1 MDRRW
6 RPAGCFI
13 AAGTSSGI
21 LLRRSR
27 ADHQPPGK
35 LGGFF
40 FPVGPWRH
48 TGEKRISFWLGGYG
62 IAGTAGYFEQLG
74 FRPGRFFVITAAL
87 SEAASGIL
95 IALGLLGPIGP
106 ALLLSVMI
114 VAAISAHWKNGVFA
128 TANGIEV
135 PLLYATGAIALAFT
149 GYGPFA
155 LDVALGIDRA
165 WTPELKMAA
174 LVVGVVGGVVNL
186 LARRFAAVP
195 ATA

>member
-1 MDRRW
+1 MD
-6 RPAGCFI
+6 AGLLMARVVVGLVM
-13 AAGTSSGI
+13 AAHGS
-21 LLRRSR
+21 
-27 ADHQPPGK
+27 QK
-35 LGGFF
+35 LFGWF
-40 FPVGPWRH
+40 
-48 TGEKRISFWLGGYG
+48 GGYG

-74 FRPGRFFVITAAL
+74 FRPGRFFVITASL

-106 ALLLSVMI
+106 ALLLPVMI
-114 VAAISAHWKNGVFA
+114 VAAISVHWKNGLFA

-155 LDVALGIDRA
+155 FDAALGIDHA
-165 WTPELKMAA
+165 WTPEIKVAA
-174 LVVGVVGGVVNL
+174 LALGVVGGVLNL
-186 LARRFAAVP
+186 LARRSSSVA